1 MFSQIYKMLQN
12 KYSFNQSSTELVI
25 SGLPDYSNNDNNDNI
40 SIISSWKLSIIN
52 QPEIEGSIDH
62 LRSVIKAFYKCA
74 ALSLLDREEKIE
86 SELINLNLDENGSY
100 RIILKST
107 KPNVKPLKF
116 KIGYAEFSD
125 IINCFDQLK
134 NFKKIKID
142 FNELLPSIKKKSF
155 LTFNKSK
162 FSHNIIPPLLA
173 MFSIT
178 IFTFMCAYFYENKN
192 TRNQNISIIS
202 ANPHIM
208 IKIN

>member
-1 MFSQIYKMLQN
+1 MLQN

-62 LRSVIKAFYKCA
+62 LRCVIKAFYKCA

-86 SELINLNLDENGSY
+86 SELINLNLDESGNY

-107 KPNVKPLKF
+107 KPNIKPLNL

-134 NFKKIKID
+134 NFNKIKID
-142 FNELLPSIKKKSF
+142 FNDLLPDIKRKSITYFDKKK
-155 LTFNKSK
+155 
-162 FSHNIIPPLLA
+162 FSNTIIPPLIA
-173 MFSIT
+173 ISAISIFSFIS
-178 IFTFMCAYFYENKN
+178 IYFFENKDSRSKN
-192 TRNQNISIIS
+192 LSLNRNNLYVV
-202 ANPHIM
+202 
-208 IKIN
+208 IKNN

>member
-1 MFSQIYKMLQN
+1 MLQN

-25 SGLPDYSNNDNNDNI
+25 FGLPDYSNNDNSDNI
-40 SIISSWKLSIIN
+40 SIVSSWKLSILD

-86 SELINLNLDENGSY
+86 SELIDLNLDESGGY

-107 KPNVKPLKF
+107 KKNVKPLNLY
-116 KIGYAEFSD
+116 IGHAEFSD

-142 FNELLPSIKKKSF
+142 FNQLLPDIKKKSIF
-155 LTFNKSK
+155 SINKRK
-162 FSHNIIPPLLA
+162 FSYIIIPPLLA
-173 MFSIT
+173 LCSIT
-178 IFTFMCAYFYENKN
+178 IFSFISIYFFENKDS
-192 TRNQNISIIS
+192 RNNNISIIS
-202 ANPHIM
+202 NNPNIM
-208 IKIN
+208 IKIR

>member
-1 MFSQIYKMLQN
+1 MLQN

-40 SIISSWKLSIIN
+40 SIVSSWRLSIIN

-62 LRSVIKAFYKCA
+62 LKYVIKAFYKCA

-86 SELINLNLDENGSY
+86 SELIDLSFDENGGY
-100 RIILKST
+100 KITLKST
-107 KPNVKPLKF
+107 KPNVQPIKLKL
-116 KIGYAEFSD
+116 GYAEFSD

-142 FNELLPSIKKKSF
+142 FNELLPNIKKKSIF
-155 LTFNKSK
+155 SINKNTFSNT
-162 FSHNIIPPLLA
+162 IIPPILA
-173 MFSIT
+173 LFTIS
-178 IFTFMCAYFYENKN
+178 IFTIISFYFFEKRDS
-192 TRNQNISIIS
+192 RNMNISRIS
-202 ANPHIM
+202 NNPNIV

>member
-1 MFSQIYKMLQN
+1 MLQN

-25 SGLPDYSNNDNNDNI
+25 LGLPDYSNNDNKDNI

-86 SELINLNLDENGSY
+86 SELIDLNLDESGSY

-107 KPNVKPLKF
+107 KPDVKPLKLS
-116 KIGYAEFSD
+116 IGYAEFSD

-134 NFKKIKID
+134 NFKEIKID
-142 FNELLPSIKKKSF
+142 FNELLPNIKKENF
-155 LTFNKSK
+155 LYFDKNKLSET
-162 FSHNIIPPLLA
+162 ILPPLIAL
-173 MFSIT
+173 FSISL
-178 IFTFMCAYFYENKN
+178 FTFIGFYFYEIKDS
-192 TRNQNISIIS
+192 RDRNISIIS
-202 ANPHIM
+202 NYLNIM
-208 IKIN
+208 IEIK